1 MLRRGKKSFSRQTEG
16 HYVHLRYVN
25 VEGNVKGANFSKVA
39 ALPNGTTLG
48 NVFIFKK
55 CTILK
60 INSCFFLQEEYVKLL
75 FYGT

>member
-39 ALPNGTTLG
+39 ALPNGTTLRSG
-48 NVFIFKK
+48 GRTPKG
-55 CTILK
+55 
-60 INSCFFLQEEYVKLL
+60 L
-75 FYGT
+75 FS